1 MDHLRAI
8 RSFIE
13 IADQGSLTRAA
24 ETLNLSRAMIS
35 RHLEA
40 LERWLGARLL
50 HRTTRSVSLSEAGMQ
65 ALPRLRQMVEMAD
78 ELQAVAGAH
87 RTEPAGKLRIT
98 TSLSFA
104 VSCLAQAV
112 VDFQARHPR
121 IEIEL
126 LTVDRAVDLVA
137 ERIDLAVRIT
147 NRLDDG
153 VVARR
158 LASCRSVLCASPA
171 YLKQHG
177 RPERPEELEK
187 HRCITSTFGARAEY
201 RLRRAG
207 RVTTH
212 LVKGSL
218 SSNETAVLRQAALS
232 GAGIA
237 MLPSYYV
244 RDDLAQGALVRLL
257 PDHEP
262 EPLGIHAVYL
272 SRQHQPQPL
281 KLLID
286 FLAERFGGDIAPWD
300 RQQQPAGTFMLEVAP
315 SKIDGQGVF
324 AGTPIPPRRKIGELR
339 GELIDIDTARIRA
352 TRHERIMIVELSPQH
367 AMDFRKSSDPLRFTN
382 HSCQPNA
389 RFRIRPDRVEFYAL
403 RAIAAGE
410 ELTVRYGDTH
420 HEGQRPCRCGAPTC
434 VGRL

>member
-1 MDHLRAI
+1 MDHLSAI

-24 ETLNLSRAMIS
+24 ETLDLSRAMIS
-35 RHLEA
+35 RHLEG

-50 HRTTRSVSLSEAGMQ
+50 HRTTRRVNLSEAGLE
-65 ALPRLRQMVEMAD
+65 ALPRLRQMLELAAD
-78 ELQAVAGAH
+78 LQAVAGSR

-104 VSCLAQAV
+104 VSCLTQAV
-112 VDFQARHPR
+112 VDFQGRHPR
-121 IEIEL
+121 IEVEL
-126 LTVDRAVDLVA
+126 LTVDRAVDLVG

-158 LASCRSVLCASPA
+158 LTSCRSVLCASPA
-171 YLKQHG
+171 YLKRRG
-177 RPERPEELEK
+177 RPERPEDLKSHE
-187 HRCITSTFGARAEY
+187 CITHAFGARAEY

-207 RVTTH
+207 RVTTVD
-212 LVKGSL
+212 VKGSL
-218 SSNETAVLRQAALS
+218 SGNETAVLRQAALA

-237 MLPSYYV
+237 MLPTYFV
-244 RDDLAQGALVRLL
+244 GDDLMRGALVRLL

-300 RQQQPAGTFMLEVAP
+300 LQPTTPAKLRSAGRSA
-315 SKIDGQGVF
+315 
-324 AGTPIPPRRKIGELR
+324 RR
-339 GELIDIDTARIRA
+339 
-352 TRHERIMIVELSPQH
+352 
-367 AMDFRKSSDPLRFTN
+367 
-382 HSCQPNA
+382 
-389 RFRIRPDRVEFYAL
+389 
-403 RAIAAGE
+403 
-410 ELTVRYGDTH
+410 
-420 HEGQRPCRCGAPTC
+420 
-434 VGRL
+434 